1 MFMLLLSKPLSHYI
15 EAILILDIYKMK
27 HKILELYSGIGGM
40 HCAWKDSGLDGDII
54 AAIDINTVAN
64 EVYRENFPNTYQITK
79 NIQSLTVSEINK
91 LEVDTILMSPPCQ
104 PFTRNGKYLDDSDP
118 RTNSFLYIINILK
131 ELVNIEN
138 ILMENVKGF
147 ECSKVRNLFIDKLK
161 ECNFDYQEFL
171 LCPSQIGVPNSRL
184 RYYCLARKKSTK
196 WQYKRKDEIISE
208 PPFESKSLFPLRDIM
223 EKTVPEAYYLNDKV
237 LKWGKVL
244 DICYKDSRRSCCF
257 TKAYSHYVDG
267 TGSVFTE
274 KSPEFVKQCYSEANK
289 FDIGSD
295 EYIEKLK
302 ELNLRYF
309 TPKEVL
315 AIMMFPKEY
324 IIPDV
329 TTMKQSYRLIGNSVN
344 VKVITELLKVL
355 FM

>member
-1 MFMLLLSKPLSHYI
+1 
-15 EAILILDIYKMK
+15 MK

-40 HCAWKDSGLDGDII
+40 HCAWKDSGLEGDIV

-64 EVYRENFPNTYQITK
+64 EVYRENFPDTYLITK

-118 RTNSFLYIINILK
+118 RTNSFLYIISILK

-147 ECSKVRNLFIDKLK
+147 ECSTVRNLFIDKLK

-184 RYYCLARKKSTK
+184 RYYCLGRRKSSK
-196 WQYKRKDEIISE
+196 WHYERKEEIISE
-208 PPFESKSLFPLRDIM
+208 PPFEATSLFPLRDIL
-223 EKTVPEAYYLNDKV
+223 EKTVLEVYYLNDKV

-274 KSPEFVKQCYSEANK
+274 MSPEFVKNCYSEANK

-295 EYIEKLK
+295 EYIAKLK
-302 ELNLRYF
+302 ELKLRFF

-315 AIMMFPKEY
+315 AIMMFPKDY
-324 IIPDV
+324 VIPDG